1 VKRVLKF
8 SLSLLVTVGF
18 GWWAFRDTNWKEQWQ
33 SLQSANYLWLI
44 PYAGTLVGVHLCRT
58 IRWGCL
64 LSGIEKVSFRRLNE
78 ASGIG
83 FMMLLLLPFR
93 LGEFARPFLIH
104 QRSSIRR
111 SAAMTSVVLE
121 RIVDGIL
128 IAVVLRVLLLF
139 MPQETTAVRWAANG
153 MFAIF
158 AGGLVFLLFALWHQ
172 RRAVGLVRAMLGRWA
187 PGLADKAA
195 GVVDAFVGAMRHLP
209 SLGAMAGFFVLTA
222 LYWSLNAWGMSILAH
237 AFDCPT
243 GATGCVPLRLTF
255 FQAWVVMGIVVVG
268 VMIPSAPGMIGT
280 FQAAV
285 KVGLALFLPSAAV
298 NGKGVAYANVLWFC
312 QMFQQI
318 GLGLIFLSAGNL
330 SFRDLAGK
338 LNRDQQ
344 APPEPS
350 TGP

>member
-1 VKRVLKF
+1 MKRVLKF
-8 SLSLLVTVGF
+8 LLSLLVTVGF
-18 GWWAFRDTNWKEQWQ
+18 GWWAFRDTNWQEQWQ

-44 PYAGTLVGVHLCRT
+44 PYSGILLGVHLCRT

-64 LSGIEKVSFRRLNE
+64 LSGMEKVSFRRLNE

-121 RIVDGIL
+121 RIVDGMV
-128 IAVVLRVLLLF
+128 IAVLLRTLLLF
-139 MPQETTAVRWAANG
+139 VPQETTAVRWAANA

-158 AGGLVFLLFALWHQ
+158 AGGLAFLLFALWHQ
-172 RRAVGLVRAMLGRWA
+172 RRAVRLVRAVLGRWA
-187 PGLADKAA
+187 PRIAHKVA

-209 SLGAMAGFFVLTA
+209 SPRAMVVFFVFTA
-222 LYWSLNAWGMSILAH
+222 LYWGLNGWGMFILAH
-237 AFDCPT
+237 AFDCPSA
-243 GATGCVPLRLTF
+243 ATGCVPLRLTL
-255 FQAWVVMGIVVVG
+255 FQAYVVMCIVVVG
-268 VMIPSAPGMIGT
+268 LMIPSAPGMIGT

-285 KVGLALFLPSAAV
+285 KVGLALFLPAALV
-298 NGKGVAYANVLWFC
+298 NGKGVAYANVMWLC
-312 QMFQQI
+312 QMVQQI
-318 GLGLIFLSAGNL
+318 ILGLILLSAGDL
-330 SFRDLAGK
+330 SFRDIAGK
-338 LNRDQQ
+338 LSREQQ

-350 TGP
+350 SGL